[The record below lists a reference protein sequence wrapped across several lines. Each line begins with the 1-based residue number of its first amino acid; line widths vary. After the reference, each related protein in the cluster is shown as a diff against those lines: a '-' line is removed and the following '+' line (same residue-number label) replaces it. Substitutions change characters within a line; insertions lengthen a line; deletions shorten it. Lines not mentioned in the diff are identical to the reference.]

1 MAWGY
6 RAELI
11 SKSSMPRP
19 LEFKVEPGY
28 KMGADL
34 FEAWVGGL
42 AREAYEKP
50 DGNGHPGKLDCRSLS
65 SENVLPEFHGYAATT
80 GIAVSPTRT
89 LSHTLSL
96 SLPTSLTPIITQPR
110 ISPLARSR
118 EQQ

>member
-42 AREAYEKP
+42 AREAYESRMEMVILE
-50 DGNGHPGKLDCRSLS
+50 NWIAAVFHP
-65 SENVLPEFHGYAATT
+65 NVLPEFHGYAATT